1 MRIRSIKPEF
11 AASESMGHVSRE
23 ARLLFILLW
32 TIADDDGRTRGNHR
46 YLAHHLFPYDSD
58 AERHIATWLRALESE
73 GCIHQYHEE
82 RGDYIAITHW
92 KNHQKIDHPRR
103 SKLPA
108 PAEVG
113 QTRLELPEMPRPVN
127 DTLN

>member
-11 AASESMGHVSRE
+11 AASESMGNISRE

-46 YLAHHLFPYDSD
+46 YLAHQLFPYDAD
-58 AERHIATWLRALESE
+58 AELHIAGWLRSLEAE
-73 GCIHQYHEE
+73 GCIQQYHEE
-82 RGDYIAITHW
+82 RGDYILITHW
-92 KNHQKIDHPRR
+92 KDHQKIDHPRR

-108 PAEVG
+108 PAQVG
-113 QTRLELPEMPRPVN
+113 QARLELPELPRSKGGTIN
-127 DTLN
+127 